1 MRFGLRHRL
10 LLFLLLSVLPFIL
23 LLAWDIQQR
32 RDEAVAGVQATALS
46 FARLAANS
54 QQRLLEQVRD
64 LMASFATHSARLTPD
79 ACNDDAAIMKDAQPW
94 LANIHVAT
102 RDGQLVCSSL
112 PKPWPSYADRA
123 FLQEAVRSGRPTVS
137 GFLMGRAAA
146 KPIVGMAY
154 PILRPGGDVDGLVVA
169 GINLDWVE
177 HNSKVILED
186 DMTFLMVDKEGTVMA
201 RLPAMPEAI
210 GKKMADTPT
219 IRFALQRDQ
228 GSGSAIGLDGREK
241 LFGSAVLPAT
251 GMRVI
256 IAFDRAAVLSKV
268 DRDSKRIT
276 LLALAVTLATMSLAW
291 ATLSGTVLRWLAS
304 LQQAVDRLGA
314 GDKTTRAHLPAGA
327 GELEQLANAFNV
339 MAEAITWQDRELK
352 AREARFR
359 DLTEISSDWFWETDG
374 TGRISAMSQGITT
387 IGLDP
392 ADMLGRTR
400 RELTANPTDP
410 SITRYEA
417 FLAARQPFRELTYAA
432 LDHQGNTHFIAIS
445 GIPRFGE
452 DGTFLGFR
460 GSGRDRTAE
469 VKATHALA
477 AKVAELESARI
488 DLQAQ
493 RTLLD
498 SVMNSSLDSILAL
511 AVVRDPKTG
520 AVIDFRFALV
530 NRAAEHLIGQP
541 AAYLV
546 GKRLRE
552 ELPGPLGG
560 GLFERYAR
568 IVSQNVTETFEH
580 LNRQEGGPDGEGTWL
595 RVSAVPWE
603 RGLAVTLSDIT
614 AEKTRAAA
622 LAESE
627 QRFRL
632 LADNATD
639 IVAMHALDGRCLYM
653 SPSVERVL
661 GWQLNQVMGR
671 RTVEFTEPADIPILA
686 DAQRRL
692 IAAPNGEPV
701 TYQFRV
707 IRADGSTV
715 WLETVARLIVDPVE
729 GPRFVASS
737 RDVTERRRHLETMTE
752 VNSRLE
758 AQASELVA
766 LADDLERSR
775 HVAEAANQAKS
786 EFLANMSHEIRTPM
800 NGVMG
805 MTQILLETDLTY
817 DQRTYAE
824 TIYDSAEA
832 LLNIINNIL
841 DISKLE
847 AGKVELEMLEFDVGD
862 VVDGVVAI
870 LATRAQEKKLDL
882 TGLVDAKAAGIYRG
896 DPTRLRQIL
905 LNLAGNAV
913 KFTAA
918 GQVGIKVTS
927 VASKG
932 ADKKSRLL
940 EFSVTDTGPGM
951 TEDQQARLFQKFTQA
966 DTSINRKFG
975 GTGLGLAISH
985 QLVRLMGGDIVVTS
999 SPGQGATFSFAIP
1012 LEVVSAK
1019 GRSGRAPVL
1028 KGRTALVVDDLPL
1041 NLAVMESHLNR
1052 LGIDCVTTSGGN
1064 AALRQ
1069 LELAAQAGRAFDVIF
1084 VDQAMPIMDGL
1095 AFAAQIRQDPAY
1107 AGVKMV
1113 LVTSVG
1119 GELGEMK
1126 GLFDGVLTKPVRLAT
1141 LKDLLTRLMQQK
1153 APASR
1158 SRAGRPG
1165 AVARGRTRATAT
1177 AGRKAQPA
1185 APHPGE
1191 GHTILLVDDNETNRA
1206 IARIMLEREGYAV
1219 DDAMDGEQA
1228 VGRCADRA
1236 YDLILMDVQMPV
1248 MDGVAATRAIR
1259 AGGPCAQTPIIA
1271 MTANAMV
1278 GMREEYLAAGMNDY
1292 VSKPF
1297 DQEQFLRKVEH
1308 WAGQPAAPPPEAAG
1322 LATAGPPEP
1331 AERLEPAFDPGV
1343 LSGLG
1348 AAVPAAAF
1356 QSLVRGFADNGMAR
1370 IDRLRALDP
1379 RTDLGAIQGEAHDLV
1394 STAGNVGLRR
1404 LQRLGRDLHQ
1414 ACMDGDPTG
1423 ARTVLDCIVREGPPA
1438 WAALRRRFVGDDRPA
1453 LESSANG
1460 TDD

>member
-32 RDEAVAGVQATALS
+32 RDEAVASVQATALS

-54 QQRLLEQVRD
+54 EQRLLDQVRD
-64 LMASFATHSARLTPD
+64 LTASFATHSALLPPE

-102 RDGQLVCSSL
+102 RNGQLVCSSL
-112 PKPWPSYADRA
+112 PQPWPNYADRA
-123 FLQEAVRSGRPTVS
+123 FLQEAARSGKPTVS
-137 GFLMGRAAA
+137 GFLLSRAAA
-146 KPIVGMAY
+146 KPIIGLAY
-154 PILRPGGDVDGLVVA
+154 PILKPGGDVDRLVLAGL
-169 GINLDWVE
+169 NLDWVE
-177 HNSKVILED
+177 QNSKVILED
-186 DMTFLMVDKEGTVMA
+186 DMIFLMVDKEGAVMA
-201 RLPAMPEAI
+201 RLPAMPEVI
-210 GKKMADTPT
+210 GRKMADTPT
-219 IRFALQRDQ
+219 IRFALDRDQ
-228 GSGSAIGLDGREK
+228 GTGSAFDLDGREK
-241 LFGSAVLPAT
+241 LMGSATLPST

-256 IAFDRAAVLSKV
+256 IGFDRAAVLAKV
-268 DRDSKRIT
+268 NRDSERIA
-276 LLALAVTLATMSLAW
+276 LLALAVTLVAMGLAW
-291 ATLSGTVLRWLAS
+291 AAVSGTVLRWLAS
-304 LQQAVDRLGA
+304 LQQAVNRLGA
-314 GDKTTRAHLPAGA
+314 GDKTTRADVPSGA
-327 GELEQLANAFNV
+327 GELGELANAFNI
-339 MAEAITWQDRELK
+339 MAEAITWQDRELM

-400 RELTANPTDP
+400 RELSANPNDP
-410 SITRYEA
+410 SIARYEA

-511 AVVRDPKTG
+511 AAVRDPKTG

-560 GLFERYAR
+560 DMFERYAR
-568 IVSQNVTETFEH
+568 IVSQNAPETFEH
-580 LNRQEGGPDGEGTWL
+580 LNRHQSGLDGEGTWL

-603 RGLAVTLSDIT
+603 RGLAVTLTDIT
-614 AEKTRAAA
+614 AEKARAAA

-639 IVAMHALDGRCLYM
+639 IVALHALDGRCLYM

-661 GWQLNQVMGR
+661 GWRVDQVMGR
-671 RTVEFTEPADIPILA
+671 RTVEFTEPMDIPILA

-692 IAAPNGEPV
+692 LAAPNGEPV

-715 WLETVARLIVDPVE
+715 WLETVARLITDPVE
-729 GPRFVASS
+729 GARFVASS

-775 HVAEAANQAKS
+775 HAAEAANQAKS

-882 TGLVDAKAAGIYRG
+882 TSLVDAKAAGIYRG

-913 KFTAA
+913 KFTAT
-918 GQVGIKVTS
+918 GQVGIKVAP
-927 VASKG
+927 VAAKG

-985 QLVRLMGGDIVVTS
+985 QLVRLMGGDIAVTS
-999 SPGQGATFSFAIP
+999 SPGQGAAFSFAIP

-1019 GRSGRAPVL
+1019 GRGGRAPVL
-1028 KGRTALVVDDLPL
+1028 NGRTALVVDDLPL

-1052 LGIDCVTTSGGN
+1052 LGIECVTTSGGN

-1069 LELAAQAGRAFDVIF
+1069 LELATQAGRAFDIIF

-1113 LVTSVG
+1113 LVTSIG
-1119 GELGEMK
+1119 GELGKMK
-1126 GLFDGVLTKPVRLAT
+1126 GMFDGVLTKPVRLTT
-1141 LKDLLTRLMQQK
+1141 LKDLLTRLVQQN

-1158 SRAGRPG
+1158 ASA
-1165 AVARGRTRATAT
+1165 ATRGRTRATAT
-1177 AGRKAQPA
+1177 AGHQVPTIV
-1185 APHPGE
+1185 PHPGE
-1191 GHTILLVDDNETNRA
+1191 GHSILLVDDNETNRA

-1228 VGRCADRA
+1228 VGRCAGRA

-1259 AGGPCAQTPIIA
+1259 TGGPCAQVPIIA

-1297 DQEQFLRKVEH
+1297 DQEQFLHKVEH
-1308 WAGQPAAPPPEAAG
+1308 WVGQPAPLPPEAAG
-1322 LATAGPPEP
+1322 PDAAGPPEP
-1331 AERLEPAFDPGV
+1331 TERLEPAFDPGV

-1379 RTDLGAIQGEAHDLV
+1379 RVDLGTIQGEAHDLV

-1414 ACMDGDPTG
+1414 ACVGGDPAG
-1423 ARTVLDCIVREGPPA
+1423 AQTALDRIVREGPPA
-1438 WAALRRRFVGDDRPA
+1438 WAALRQRFIGDDRPA
-1453 LESSANG
+1453 LEPSANS

>member
-10 LLFLLLSVLPFIL
+10 LLFLLLSVLPFII
-23 LLAWDIQQR
+23 LLAWEIQQR
-32 RDEAVAGVQATALS
+32 RNEAVAGVQATALS

-54 QQRLLEQVRD
+54 QQRLLDQVRD
-64 LMASFATHSARLTPD
+64 LAASFATHSARSAPD
-79 ACNDDAAIMKDAQPW
+79 VCNDDAAIMKDAQPW
-94 LANIHVAT
+94 LANIHVVT

-112 PKPWPSYADRA
+112 PQPWPSYADRV
-123 FLQEAVRSGRPTVS
+123 FLQEAVRSGKPTIS
-137 GFLMGRAAA
+137 GFLLSRASA
-146 KPIVGMAY
+146 KPIIGMAY
-154 PILRPGGDVDGLVVA
+154 PILKSDGGVDRLVLAGLS
-169 GINLDWVE
+169 LDWVE

-201 RLPAMPEAI
+201 HLPAMPEVI
-210 GKKMADTPT
+210 GKKMADTPA
-219 IRFALQRDQ
+219 IRFALGREQ
-228 GSGSAIGLDGREK
+228 GSGSAVGLDGREK
-241 LFGSAVLPAT
+241 LVGSAVLPST

-256 IAFDRAAVLSKV
+256 VGLDRAAVLAKV
-268 DRDSKRIT
+268 NRDSERIA
-276 LLALAVTLATMSLAW
+276 LLALAVTLAAMSLAW

-304 LQQAVDRLGA
+304 LQHAVHRLGA
-314 GDKTTRAHLPAGA
+314 GDKTIRADVPSGA
-327 GELEQLANAFNV
+327 GELGELANAFNA
-339 MAEAITWQDRELK
+339 MAEAITWQDRELL

-359 DLTEISSDWFWETDG
+359 DLTEISSDWFWEIDEA
-374 TGRISAMSQGITT
+374 GRISTISQGITA

-392 ADMLGRTR
+392 ADLLGRKR
-400 RELTANPTDP
+400 RELSANPNDP
-410 SITRYEA
+410 SLARYEA
-417 FLAARQPFRELTYAA
+417 FLAARQPFRELTYAIP
-432 LDHQGNTHFIAIS
+432 DHQGNIHHIAIS
-445 GIPRFGE
+445 GVPRFDENGA
-452 DGTFLGFR
+452 FLGFR

-469 VKATHALA
+469 VKAAHALA

-498 SVMNSSLDSILAL
+498 SVMNSSLDAILAL
-511 AVVRDPKTG
+511 AAVRDPNTG
-520 AVIDFRFALV
+520 AVIDFRFTLV
-530 NRAAEHLIGQP
+530 NKAGEHLIGQP
-541 AAYLV
+541 AAHLV
-546 GKRLRE
+546 GKRLRD

-568 IVSQNVTETFEH
+568 IVNRNAAENFEH
-580 LNRQEGGPDGEGTWL
+580 LNPQEGGLEGEGTWL
-595 RVSAVPWE
+595 WVSAVPWE
-603 RGLAVTLSDIT
+603 KGLAVTLSDIT
-614 AEKTRAAA
+614 TEKMRAAA

-639 IVAMHALDGRCLYM
+639 IVALHAVDGHCLYM

-661 GWQLNQVMGR
+661 GWRLEEVMGR
-671 RTVEFTEPADIPILA
+671 RTVEFTEPMDIPILA

-692 IAAPNGEPV
+692 MAAPNGEPI

-729 GPRFVASS
+729 GARFVASS
-737 RDVTERRRHLETMTE
+737 RDVTERRRHLEMMTE

-758 AQASELVA
+758 AQTRELVA
-766 LADDLERSR
+766 LADDLDRSR
-775 HVAEAANQAKS
+775 HAAEAANQAKS

-913 KFTAA
+913 KFTAT
-918 GQVGIKVTS
+918 GQVGIKV
-927 VASKG
+927 VALSAKG
-932 ADKKSRLL
+932 GDKRSRVL
-940 EFSVTDTGPGM
+940 EFAVTDTGPGM
-951 TEDQQARLFQKFTQA
+951 TEGQQARLFQKFTQA

-985 QLVRLMGGDIVVTS
+985 QLVRLMGGDIMVTS
-999 SPGQGATFSFAIP
+999 SPGQGAAFSFAIP

-1019 GRSGRAPVL
+1019 GRGGRAPVL
-1028 KGRTALVVDDLPL
+1028 KGRTALVIDDLPL

-1069 LELAAQAGRAFDVIF
+1069 MDLATQAGRAFDVIF

-1095 AFAAQIRQDPAY
+1095 AFAAQIRQEPPY

-1119 GELGEMK
+1119 GDLGEMK

-1141 LKDLLTRLMQQK
+1141 LKDLLTRLVQQEV
-1153 APASR
+1153 AARR
-1158 SRAGRPG
+1158 SRAGRSG
-1165 AVARGRTRATAT
+1165 AAARMAAP
-1177 AGRKAQPA
+1177 AGRKARPSA
-1185 APHPGE
+1185 AAHPGK
-1191 GHTILLVDDNETNRA
+1191 GHAVLLVDDNETNRA

-1219 DDAMDGEQA
+1219 DDATDGEKA
-1228 VGRCADRA
+1228 VTRCAERA

-1248 MDGVAATRAIR
+1248 MDGVAATRDIR
-1259 AGGPCAQTPIIA
+1259 AGGPCAQVPIIA

-1297 DQEQFLRKVEH
+1297 DQEQFLHKVEH
-1308 WAGQPAAPPPEAAG
+1308 WAGQAAPPPPEPG
-1322 LATAGPPEP
+1322 GPATAAATPEP
-1331 AERLEPAFDPGV
+1331 AERAEPAFDPGV

-1356 QSLVRGFADNGMAR
+1356 QGLVRGFADNGMAR

-1379 RTDLGAIQGEAHDLV
+1379 GTDLGAIQGEAHDLV

-1414 ACMDGDPTG
+1414 ACVDGDLASAQT
-1423 ARTVLDCIVREGPPA
+1423 ALDHIVREGPPA
-1438 WAALRRRFVGDDRPA
+1438 WAALRQRFVGDDGPA
-1453 LESSANG
+1453 LETNASGS
-1460 TDD
+1460 DD